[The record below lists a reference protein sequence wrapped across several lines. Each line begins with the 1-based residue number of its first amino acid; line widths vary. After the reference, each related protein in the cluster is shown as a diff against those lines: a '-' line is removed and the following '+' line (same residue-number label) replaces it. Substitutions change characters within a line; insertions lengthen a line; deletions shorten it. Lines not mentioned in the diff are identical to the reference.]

1 MTAVIDTLI
10 LCSFLENTV
19 SAAVI
24 RYSDTLLFSENTVI
38 GAVIRYSVIFKSS
51 ENTVIDITEYFP
63 QR

>member
-24 RYSDTLLFSENTVI
+24 RYSDTLFIPENTVS
-38 GAVIRYSVIFKSS
+38 GAVIRYSVHFKKP
-51 ENTVIDITEYFP
+51 ENTVID
-63 QR
+63 